1 MRDGRV
7 TGCRRIFR
15 PPQERVIYQYVA
27 VWEAGKC
34 RIYSGWQYAQLA
46 IGVSFQRRKI
56 FVFIDE

>member
-1 MRDGRV
+1 MYI
-7 TGCRRIFR
+7 TGS
-15 PPQERVIYQYVA
+15 QELVIYQYVA

-56 FVFIDE
+56 LVFIDE